1 MWSSGVGSVALC
13 FGGVERVGGVGRV
26 GGVVEREWS
35 VKGGFVVVVG
45 DFECD

>member
-1 MWSSGVGSVALC
+1 MGSVALC

-26 GGVVEREWS
+26 GGVVERGWS

>member
-1 MWSSGVGSVALC
+1 VGSVALC

-26 GGVVEREWS
+26 GGVVERGWS

>member
-1 MWSSGVGSVALC
+1 MGSVALC
-13 FGGVERVGGVGRV
+13 FGGVERV